1 MMPANGVPFQEAIE
15 QFRRK
20 INIPS
25 NAWDDMLGQPNA
37 KGFAI
42 AGATK
47 MALLADFHQVLS
59 DGLANGTSLS
69 QFRRDFDKIVTSHG
83 WQYRGTRAWRTRVI
97 FDTNRKSSYAA
108 GRWEQYQRTKQTRP
122 YLVYQ
127 TAGDSRVRKKH
138 EDWDNLVLPVDDPF
152 WDTHYP
158 PNDYGC
164 RCGTRSASESD
175 LQRAG
180 LSVSAS
186 PDIKMEPR
194 INTTTGEEYPDT
206 PEGIGTGWD
215 YNVGKAWLGPD
226 NSLGQH
232 ILRLPPQDLIGVLQ
246 QNKPYLKELQ
256 RVFPAW
262 SKPIK
267 EGFARGKAHPVGLM
281 DARALVEILKAG
293 QPLKSATIFIDD
305 WRLKRMGRPSK
316 QSKGISLPE
325 WITDNIPKA
334 LQAADAILLEQAVEA
349 RNIKTSILYIIK
361 LDDERAAKLVVDLDY
376 SSKSGY
382 LGNGVSSGG
391 IVTLKALRNQGVYKL
406 LKGAL

>member
-1 MMPANGVPFQEAIE
+1 MPTNGVPFQEAIE

-20 INIPS
+20 VNIPS
-25 NAWDDMLGQPNA
+25 KAWDDMLGQPHA
-37 KGFAI
+37 KGFAV

-47 MALLADFHQVLS
+47 MALLGDLHQAMD
-59 DGLANGTSLS
+59 DGLEKGTSLS

-83 WQYRGTRAWRTRVI
+83 WQYKGTRAWRTRVI

-108 GRWEQYQRTKQTRP
+108 GRWEQYQRAKQTRP

-127 TAGDSRVRKKH
+127 TAGDSRVREEH
-138 EDWDNLVLPVDDPF
+138 EKWDDLVLPVDDPF

-164 RCGTRSASESD
+164 RCTTRSASESD
-175 LQRAG
+175 LRRAG
-180 LSVSAS
+180 LSVSTP
-186 PDIKMEPR
+186 PDIEMEPR
-194 INTTTGEEYPDT
+194 VNTTTGEVYPDT
-206 PEGIGTGWD
+206 PKGIGTGWG

-232 ILRLPPQDLIGVLQ
+232 ILRLPPQDLTAVLQ
-246 QNKPYLKELQ
+246 QNKPYLNELQ

-262 SKPIK
+262 AKPLK
-267 EGFARGKAHPVGLM
+267 EGYASGKAHPVGLL
-281 DARALVEILKAG
+281 DAEVLSEVLATD

-305 WRLKRMGRPSK
+305 WRLKRMGRSSK
-316 QSKGISLPE
+316 QSKGINLPE
-325 WITDNIPKA
+325 WITGNIPKA
-334 LQAADAILLEQAVEA
+334 LQAADAILLEQAAEA

-391 IVTLKALRNQGVYKL
+391 IVPIKALRNQGVYKL